1 MNYDQQPIY
10 IMVVERDFVR
20 HPNLID
26 IIWPEGSNF
35 ELDPLLV
42 GDGRFYYI
50 PPDHPSYLMVSLMLP
65 NRGKPIANRST
76 TEIFPVYST
85 GNSSCGLSLGS

>member
-1 MNYDQQPIY
+1 
-10 IMVVERDFVR
+10 MVVERDFVR

-26 IIWPEGSNF
+26 IIWPEGSDLK
-35 ELDPLLV
+35 LDPALV

-50 PPDHPSYLMVSLMLP
+50 PPDHPSYLMVSLILP
-65 NRGKPIANRST
+65 GRGKRIANRSR

-85 GNSSCGLSLGS
+85 ANSS